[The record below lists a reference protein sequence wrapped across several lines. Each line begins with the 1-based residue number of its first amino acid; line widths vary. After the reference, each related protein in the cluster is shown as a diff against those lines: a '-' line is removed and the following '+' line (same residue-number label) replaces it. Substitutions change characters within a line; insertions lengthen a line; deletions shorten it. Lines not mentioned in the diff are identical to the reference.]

1 MISRLLDQDL
11 RLFIGKVN
19 LAEDIERLLGT
30 SSQNNLIRSRINT
43 FFPSISLGSIGVL
56 LVILLVRKVIEEI
69 ILPSNQGFID
79 TGSEVLE
86 SLVAVF
92 L

>member
-1 MISRLLDQDL
+1 MPAEYQQSKQSDL
-11 RLFIGKVN
+11 KSYKYFLP
-19 LAEDIERLLGT
+19 L
-30 SSQNNLIRSRINT
+30 
-43 FFPSISLGSIGVL
+43 ISLESIGVL
-56 LVILLVRKVIEEI
+56 RVSLLGPKVIEEI

-79 TGSEVLE
+79 TGPEVLE

>member
-43 FFPSISLGSIGVL
+43 FFL
-56 LVILLVRKVIEEI
+56 
-69 ILPSNQGFID
+69 Q
-79 TGSEVLE
+79 
-86 SLVAVF
+86 
-92 L
+92 